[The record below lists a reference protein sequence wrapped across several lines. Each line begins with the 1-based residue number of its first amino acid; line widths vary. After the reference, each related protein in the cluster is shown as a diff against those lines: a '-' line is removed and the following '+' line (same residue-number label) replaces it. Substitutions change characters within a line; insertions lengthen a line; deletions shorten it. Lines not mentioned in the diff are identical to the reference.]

1 MAEWESSYGG
11 RVLKNARILTREEI
25 TKRYPDP
32 KASRMAILTYRA
44 LENGFDIL
52 YGESPHPKPGL
63 GDDFEG
69 IDVLV
74 TSAYL
79 YGLPPDEIKTGAFT
93 DLSKDNAI
101 YAAVKPKYRRK

>member
-1 MAEWESSYGG
+1 
-11 RVLKNARILTREEI
+11 
-25 TKRYPDP
+25 
-32 KASRMAILTYRA
+32 MAIFTYRA

-52 YGESPHPKPGL
+52 YGESPTPRPL
-63 GDDFEG
+63 GDDFEV

-74 TSAYL
+74 TAAYL